1 MAGAAAAG
9 FAGERGG
16 EETAGAAGSRETAA
30 GAPEDGSSTLAAG
43 FIARESFSAP
53 LRLPNTTALHTGGL
67 LGPQLFEEGRQ
78 ERTPR
83 LFGFATAGQP
93 LRDLQKHLGGAMIG
107 GDFRDHLAIVC
118 RRAEY
123 LRVERKRRDRLAFN
137 GLGEFAGVDFRPL
150 RHPDLVETIE
160 RRPVVGPGCLEQVE
174 YVLGVAE
181 VGEIGRCD
189 DQNVVRTDQRAPGPS
204 GPLMRNVEHDARHR
218 GAKRVEDR
226 VEGIGAKI
234 VDRLERRWRR
244 QQAEV
249 VGAFRQQAVDERSID
264 AIGREYRIRDP
275 LRWILIVVEA
285 AGAEPE
291 VEICDDRVPR
301 KIARD
306 RPGDG

>member
-1 MAGAAAAG
+1 MAGAAAGG
-9 FAGERGG
+9 FAGESGG

-83 LFGFATAGQP
+83 LFGFATACQP
-93 LRDLQKHLGGAMIG
+93 LPDLQQHLAGAMIG
-107 GDFRDHLAIVC
+107 GEFRDPLAIVC

-137 GLGEFAGVDFRPL
+137 RLCEFAGVDFRPL
-150 RHPDLVETIE
+150 LHPDLVETIE
-160 RRPVVGPGCLEQVE
+160 RRPVVGAGCLQQVE
-174 YVLGVAE
+174 YVLGVAQ
-181 VGEIGRCD
+181 VCEIGCCD

-226 VEGIGAKI
+226 LEGPGATI
-234 VDRLERRWRR
+234 VAPPLRGPRP
-244 QQAEV
+244 QQAE
-249 VGAFRQQAVDERSID
+249 A
-264 AIGREYRIRDP
+264 
-275 LRWILIVVEA
+275 
-285 AGAEPE
+285 
-291 VEICDDRVPR
+291 
-301 KIARD
+301 
-306 RPGDG
+306 